1 MDELKL
7 MLKVAHYYYD
17 DRMTQ
22 AEIAKKLSLSRLK
35 INRMLKK
42 MLEEGIVKIEINDY
56 LCKDLELERKLERL
70 YGLRS
75 VSVLPSEGGNNL
87 RERLGAFAAG
97 EVFQFLRAD
106 MNVALG
112 WGETLWQMVQH
123 LRTDKKMNINT
134 YQVVGG
140 FKNQHLEGEALRRS
154 VNRSDS
160 VTINF
165 AQKLGGVPHL
175 FRCNIFV
182 DNYETKK
189 TLMGEQFIRDNIRD
203 IKSCD
208 AVILTASGLDPAL
221 TPFRQGIMSLDHY
234 NDLKRRGAV
243 GFMAFN
249 FVNSDGEY
257 VECPIDD
264 RKIAP
269 TLEQIRKIPIIVV
282 VSGGEA
288 NHEAIRALAS
298 SQMIDVLVTDRGTAH
313 YLLEKK

>member
-75 VSVLPSEGGNNL
+75 VSVLPGDGGSNL

-97 EVFQFLRAD
+97 EVFQFLRAN

-112 WGETLWQMVQH
+112 WGETLWQMVEH
-123 LRTDKKMNINT
+123 LRTDKKMNINA

-140 FKNQHLEGEALRRS
+140 FENQHLEGEALRRS
-154 VNRSDS
+154 VKRSDL

-182 DNYETKK
+182 DNFETKK
-189 TLMGEQFIRDNIRD
+189 TLMAEQFIRDNIRE
-203 IKSCD
+203 IESCD

-221 TPFRQGIMSLDHY
+221 TPFRQGIMSLDDY
-234 NDLKRRGAV
+234 NSLKARGAV

-249 FVNSDGEY
+249 FVNSSGEY
-257 VECPIDD
+257 VECPIEE

-269 TLEQIRKIPIIVV
+269 TLEQIRQIPIIIV
-282 VSGGEA
+282 VSGSKA
-288 NHEAIRALAS
+288 NHEVIKALAR
-298 SQMIDVLVTDRGTAH
+298 SQMVDVLITDRGTAQH
-313 YLLEKK
+313 LLK